1 MAEADADQG
10 HASDRLGCDRLSEE
24 RSPEEERADRQKE
37 GHEKEVGGSRDREI
51 SSLFRRLSACQLL
64 LVVLDPIVSMI
75 AGLRKAKDCPA

>member
-37 GHEKEVGGSRDREI
+37 GHEKEVFGSRDREN
-51 SSLFRRLSACQLL
+51 SLL
-64 LVVLDPIVSMI
+64 
-75 AGLRKAKDCPA
+75 